1 MLKKISAALLVASMI
16 AAPAMAATNNK
27 SVTAPGT
34 KSASATKSAPMI
46 KPATQVTDKA
56 KPSTLNANA
65 RGGRHHH
72 RHISHHRFHVS
83 KLSVKQPAPV
93 FKRS

>member
-1 MLKKISAALLVASMI
+1 
-16 AAPAMAATNNK
+16 
-27 SVTAPGT
+27 
-34 KSASATKSAPMI
+34 MI

-65 RGGRHHH
+65 RVGRHHH
-72 RHISHHRFHVS
+72 RHISHHRFHKRHVELKTHRHVS